1 MIKAIRKVQN
11 LLSKYQIYINKKLL
25 ILSLSSSLLLAQN
38 ELEGITVTDS
48 KLSNTEINSSS
59 SVDIISK
66 KEIEDTKINNIE
78 DISSL
83 ISNVNISGLGNRSD
97 KTFTFRGISNYVS
110 YESSVAVYIDNI
122 PIPFSYGYSAFNM
135 NNIQNIEILKGPQG
149 TLFGKNSQAG
159 LINIQTKPTSKVFQ
173 SEASVDIASKN
184 SKNIYGRVSGPAINK
199 DITYAISIASDTSD
213 GYTKNEL
220 TNSHFDKRDLKSF
233 SSKINY
239 EINDN
244 TNATLTYIKTK
255 TDDGGSPFKMNTKEN
270 PFSIDNHPNN
280 DFVKMNND
288 LASIVIT
295 NENENYKFTSSTTYA
310 KQDILRETYTNTF
323 GGLLLDF
330 DIDIEEISQEFRL
343 NYNYDKFD
351 FLIGAFYSDKLKFD
365 YKEDQTF
372 QNIAAL
378 NNTNNIQNKDQNK
391 ALFSQARYWIKDNYA
406 ITLGGRYQE
415 IKRDFSRELSS
426 SSALNQG
433 QAIKT
438 WSYFTPSVSFL
449 YYGESDFNI
458 YATYSK
464 SFLPGG
470 YNYRQTTNA
479 LTPYKEE
486 TTDSFEIGYKSNF
499 KDFTFETALFYND
512 ITNHKINTFNDYLGT
527 VTLNADKSYSYG
539 SEVSLKYNSE
549 KIDIFSNLG
558 LIKSKIKE
566 FEANK
571 KYEGKNAIDVPQI
584 TANLGAKYKIDKN
597 YYIQSNLNYMGKRY
611 YNISNSSSL
620 SGFATVNAGLGYKN
634 KDLDILL
641 YSNNLLDKEYSDF
654 IISSPSNEY
663 YHFGKP
669 RVIGIKL
676 SMNF

>member
-1 MIKAIRKVQN
+1 MKRN
-11 LLSKYQIYINKKLL
+11 LL
-25 ILSLSSSLLLAQN
+25 ILSLSTSLLLAQN
-38 ELEGITVTDS
+38 ELETITISDS
-48 KLSNTEINSSS
+48 KLSDAQMNSSS

-66 KEIEDTKINNIE
+66 KDIENNKINNIE

-83 ISNVNISGLGNRSD
+83 ISNINISGIGNRSD

-110 YESSVAVYIDNI
+110 YESSVVMYIDNI
-122 PIPFSYGYSAFNM
+122 PVPSSYGFSAFNM
-135 NNIQNIEILKGPQG
+135 NNVENIEVSKGPRG
-149 TLFGKNSQAG
+149 TLFGKNANAG
-159 LINIQTKPTSKVFQ
+159 VINIYTKPTSKVFQ
-173 SEASVDIASKN
+173 SEASVDIASGN
-184 SKNIYGRVSGPAINK
+184 SKNIYGRVSGPSINK
-199 DITYAISIASDTSD
+199 DITYAFSITSDTSD

-220 TNSHFDKRDLKSF
+220 TNNHFDKRDLKSF

-244 TNATLTYIKTK
+244 TNTTLTYIKTK
-255 TDDGGSPFKMNTKEN
+255 TDDGGSPIKINTKEN
-270 PFSIDNHPNN
+270 PFSIDNQAND

-295 NENENYKFTSSTTYA
+295 NENENYKFTSSSTYA
-310 KQDILRETYTNTF
+310 KQNVLRETYVNTF

-330 DIDIEEISQEFRL
+330 DVDIEEISQEFRL

-351 FLIGAFYSDKLKFD
+351 FLLGAFYSDKLKFD
-365 YKEDQTF
+365 YKEDQELKLYHK
-372 QNIAAL
+372 NSS
-378 NNTNNIQNKDQNK
+378 NNIENKDENK
-391 ALFSQARYWIKDNYA
+391 AIFTQARYWIEDNYSVS
-406 ITLGGRYQE
+406 LGGRYQE
-415 IKRDFSRELSS
+415 TKKDFSRDLKLFNSTQ
-426 SSALNQG
+426 NQA
-433 QAIKT
+433 QAVKT
-438 WSYFTPSVSFL
+438 WDYFTPSISFV

-458 YATYSK
+458 YTTYSK
-464 SFLPGG
+464 AYLPGG
-470 YNYRQTTNA
+470 YNYRDTTNT
-479 LTPYKEE
+479 LTPFKEE
-486 TTDSFEIGYKSNF
+486 ITDSFEIGYKSDL
-499 KDFTFETALFYND
+499 KPFTFETALFYND
-512 ITNHKINTFNDYLGT
+512 ITNHKINTFDDNLGT

-539 SEVSLKYNSE
+539 SEFALKYNSE

-558 LIKSKIKE
+558 LIKAKIKE

-571 KYEGKNAIDVPQI
+571 EYEGKNAIDVPQI

-597 YYIQSNLNYMGKRY
+597 YYLQSNLNYMGEKY

-620 SGFATVNAGLGYKN
+620 DGFTTVNAGLGYKN

-641 YSNNLLDKEYSDF
+641 YSNNLFDKEYSDF
-654 IISSPSNEY
+654 MISTPSNEY